1 MARGRWKRDK
11 RGEAGD
17 LPVFRLVQLSPAG
30 GDRLGVYPVAW
41 RLLAY
46 LTVTVSYSASW

>member
-1 MARGRWKRDK
+1 MARGRGKRDK

-30 GDRLGVYPVAW
+30 GDRLGVYPGAFQW
-41 RLLAY
+41 LGNCLL
-46 LTVTVSYSASW
+46 TR